1 MTGPGSLTDRG
12 GGAVIDAHHH
22 VWNLD
27 IRPQPWLEEDGL
39 DLLRRSFDMTDLAD
53 AAADGVFGRP
63 LQATVLV
70 QCLPCV
76 PETEEFLGLAAATD
90 VIAGVVG
97 WADLTDPGVGSEL
110 DRLATVRGGDW
121 LVGLRHLVQAEPDP
135 MWLLRQDVG
144 RGLDAVAARGLSF
157 DLLVRPHQ
165 LKVAAALAQRAPQLS
180 LVLDHAAKPRLRD
193 GDLAAWAA
201 DIRALAASPQ
211 VTCKLSGLV
220 TEADHRHWTVE
231 DLRPATDVLLDC
243 FGPQRLMFGSDW
255 PVCVVA
261 GGWASWASAAEELL
275 AALSAAE
282 RDEVLNGTAARA
294 YGLRSAAGSV
304 MSPST
309 KEKASAPD

>member
-1 MTGPGSLTDRG
+1 MTGLG

-22 VWNLD
+22 VWDLD
-27 IRPQPWLEEDGL
+27 VQPQPWLEEDGL

-53 AAADGVFGRP
+53 AAAGGVFGRP

-76 PETEEFLGLAAATD
+76 PETEELLGLAAATD

-97 WADLTDPGVGSEL
+97 WADLTDPRVGSEL
-110 DRLATVRGGDW
+110 DRLATVRGGEW
-121 LVGLRHLVQAEPDP
+121 LVGVRHLVQAEPDP
-135 MWLLRQDVG
+135 MWLWREDVR

-165 LKVAAALAQRAPQLS
+165 LKVAAALAEAMPHLS
-180 LVLDHAAKPRLRD
+180 LVLDHAAKPQVRD
-193 GDLAAWAA
+193 GDLGAWAA

-220 TEADHRHWTVE
+220 TEADHRRWTVD

-261 GGWASWASAAEELL
+261 GGWARWAAAAEELL
-275 AALSAAE
+275 AQLSRAE
-282 RDEVLNGTAARA
+282 LNQVLVSTATRA
-294 YGLRSAAGSV
+294 YGLRAAQA
-304 MSPST
+304 T
-309 KEKASAPD
+309 